1 MRKYYQI
8 ALQEMP
14 VALSDFMPD
23 IEKNKSLI
31 SYLVIAFG

>member
-14 VALSDFMPD
+14 VVLSDFMPE
-23 IEKNKSLI
+23 IERGKSLI
-31 SYLVIAFG
+31 LYLIIVFE

>member
-14 VALSDFMPD
+14 VVLSDFMSE
-23 IEKNKSLI
+23 IEKSKSLI
-31 SYLVIAFG
+31 SYLVIVFC

>member
-14 VALSDFMPD
+14 VVLFDFMPD
-23 IEKNKSLI
+23 IEKDKSLI
-31 SYLVIAFG
+31 SYLIIAFS